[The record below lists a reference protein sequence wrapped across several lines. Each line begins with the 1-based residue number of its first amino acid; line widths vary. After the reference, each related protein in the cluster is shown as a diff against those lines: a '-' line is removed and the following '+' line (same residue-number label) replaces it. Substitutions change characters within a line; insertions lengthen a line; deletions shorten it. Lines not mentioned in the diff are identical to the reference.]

1 MKNQE
6 IHKAI
11 NEMLVTNLYPED
23 EVMVGIDG
31 GQLVIVTSDADVC
44 AISDDIRF
52 RKVTL
57 QALDDVLL
65 EANFDDA
72 FESRFSHMACD
83 FEIAD
88 YNGEAAV
95 VITGIP
101 AHMFYQLM

>member
-31 GQLVIVTSDADVC
+31 GQLVIVTSDADV
-44 AISDDIRF
+44 F

-101 AHMFYQLM
+101 VHMFYQLM